1 MNPLSSDLR
10 YFIPS
15 KFSRDKY
22 QQTLESEAIV
32 RELDSSRYENRDLN
46 NSVMGYQEKPQT
58 HPIMGR

>member
-1 MNPLSSDLR
+1 MNPLSSDLW

-46 NSVMGYQEKPQT
+46 NFVMGYQEKPQT